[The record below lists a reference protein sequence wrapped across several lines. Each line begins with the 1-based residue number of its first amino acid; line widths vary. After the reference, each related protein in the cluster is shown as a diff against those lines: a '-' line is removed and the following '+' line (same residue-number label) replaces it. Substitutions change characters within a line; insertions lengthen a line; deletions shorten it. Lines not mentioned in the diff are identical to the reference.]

1 VRRNFARANGPWE
14 VNKRIEPQRGDVTKF
29 GAAVVDLHRR
39 LAAQRIMYAFQG
51 RWPWLNYDAPLV
63 LAPPEMYLPMA
74 ALLQILIKPI
84 QIALHGCDLHLWFI
98 RTVWLPRENDHSCR
112 DALSLQ
118 SVV

>member
-63 LAPPEMYLPMA
+63 LAPPEMDLPMA
-74 ALLQILIKPI
+74 ALLQILIEPI
-84 QIALHGCDLHLWFI
+84 QIALHCSDLHLRFV
-98 RTVWLPRENDHSCR
+98 RAVRHTRENDHPR
-112 DALSLQ
+112 RYTLRFQ
-118 SVV
+118 RVV